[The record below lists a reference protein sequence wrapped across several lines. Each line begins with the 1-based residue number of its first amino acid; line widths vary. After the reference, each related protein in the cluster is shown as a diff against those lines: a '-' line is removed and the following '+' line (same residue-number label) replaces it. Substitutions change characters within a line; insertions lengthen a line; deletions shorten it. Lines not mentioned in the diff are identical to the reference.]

1 MTKGSLAKEQITK
14 KILETFEN
22 SFIYNDKEI
31 RIPWIEDGQEVQIKF
46 SLVCAKENIEVP
58 NATVSVS
65 NISSSADYKTEDLI
79 ITEEEKQETID
90 LLKRLNL

>member
-1 MTKGSLAKEQITK
+1 MVKGSLAKEQITK

-22 SFIYNDKEI
+22 SFINDKEI